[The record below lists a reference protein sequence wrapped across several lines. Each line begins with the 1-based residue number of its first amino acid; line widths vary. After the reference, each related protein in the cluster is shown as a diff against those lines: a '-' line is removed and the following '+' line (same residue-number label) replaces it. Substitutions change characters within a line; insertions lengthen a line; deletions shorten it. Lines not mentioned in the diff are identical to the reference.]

1 MSLATSASLT
11 AVCVTGLLDQN
22 TLTPYTVNRCPSG
35 QWTGRSLAPAVD
47 LNLTAP
53 DFFFDEPVFALLIC
67 LFCYCMIFMWCVSR
81 KKLKWARDWQ

>member
-53 DFFFDEPVFALLIC
+53 DFF
-67 LFCYCMIFMWCVSR
+67 
-81 KKLKWARDWQ
+81 

>member
-47 LNLTAP
+47 LDLTAP
-53 DFFFDEPVFALLIC
+53 D
-67 LFCYCMIFMWCVSR
+67 LFLMSLSY
-81 KKLKWARDWQ
+81 A